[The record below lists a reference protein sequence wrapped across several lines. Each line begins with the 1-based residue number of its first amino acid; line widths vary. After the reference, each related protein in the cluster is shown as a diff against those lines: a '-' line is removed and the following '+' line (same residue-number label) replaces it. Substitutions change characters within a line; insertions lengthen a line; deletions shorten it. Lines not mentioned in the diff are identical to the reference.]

1 MGRLGEHGLVGGLR
15 SVFLPKRA
23 ALLEVHALLERVGV
37 EDKLFQRTDTLSGGQ
52 SQRVA
57 IARALYQ
64 RPAVLLCDEPVA
76 SVDPARAQAV
86 VELLVEVAR
95 ERGLALVVSLHDL
108 DLARA
113 HFPRIVGLRAGRV
126 VFDARTSD
134 VASARFD
141 ELYRLDEAELLS
153 DGA

>member
-1 MGRLGEHGLVGGLR
+1 
-15 SVFLPKRA
+15 
-23 ALLEVHALLERVGV
+23 
-37 EDKLFQRTDTLSGGQ
+37 
-52 SQRVA
+52 
-57 IARALYQ
+57 
-64 RPAVLLCDEPVA
+64 
-76 SVDPARAQAV
+76 
-86 VELLVEVAR
+86 
-95 ERGLALVVSLHDL
+95 VSLHDL

>member
-1 MGRLGEHGLVGGLR
+1 
-15 SVFLPKRA
+15 
-23 ALLEVHALLERVGV
+23 VHALLERVGV